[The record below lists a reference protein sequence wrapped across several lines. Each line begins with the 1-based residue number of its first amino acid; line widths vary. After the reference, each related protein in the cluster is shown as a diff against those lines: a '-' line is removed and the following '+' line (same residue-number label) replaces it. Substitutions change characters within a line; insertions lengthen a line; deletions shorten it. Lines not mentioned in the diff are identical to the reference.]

1 MIISPTVLSQH
12 RTYGSRIRRFNLMT
26 KRELT
31 DIGLVVILDR
41 IFLIFRS
48 K

>member
-12 RTYGSRIRRFNLMT
+12 RTYGSRIRRFNLIT
-26 KRELT
+26 KHELT

-41 IFLIFRS
+41 IFLIFRL